1 LTSSESLSITRV
13 IAKLEPGGAQ
23 LGALNLTLALR
34 DCGIES
40 HILAGHST
48 PEGLDLFA
56 DHGIEVE
63 TFASP
68 HDLQYECSREF
79 AGWLGPRLAGAE
91 LVHGQMFGAWWAAAE
106 AVPADAPLV
115 GSEHNAVRW
124 PGPPRVEQMRAAL
137 QRIDLFFATGPAS
150 RALVLELGLPAER
163 LRVGIAAV
171 VGAPARQREGL
182 PARRLVYASRL
193 HHEKG
198 PDLLLDAV
206 ALLERPPPTFLLGA
220 GPLEPALRQQ
230 VAALGL
236 DEVAQFVGW
245 QAEPGPWIA
254 GAAACVIPSRHE
266 ARSLTAL
273 LAMALGVPV
282 VGTAV
287 EGMPELM
294 AEGRGLLVAPDDPE
308 ALAFALEGVLAR
320 RRLPNLA
327 AARAYAMAHTQERVA
342 AYYAEAY
349 RSLVTRNTKA
359 PAAL

>member
-1 LTSSESLSITRV
+1 LTTSRPLTITRV

-34 DCGIES
+34 DWGIES
-40 HILAGHST
+40 RILAGHST

-56 DHGIEVE
+56 DQGVEVE
-63 TFASP
+63 NFASP
-68 HDLQYECSREF
+68 RDLQYECAREF
-79 AGWLGPRLAGAE
+79 ADWLAPRLTGAE

-106 AVPADAPLV
+106 AAPGGTPLV

-124 PGPPRVEQMRAAL
+124 PGPPRLEQMRAAL
-137 QRIDLFFATGPAS
+137 RRIDLFFATGPAS
-150 RALVLELGLPAER
+150 RALVLELGLPPER

-171 VGAPARQREGL
+171 VGAPAAPRAGL

-206 ALLERPPPTFLLGA
+206 ALLERPPATLLLGA
-220 GPLEPALRQQ
+220 GAQEPVLRRQ
-230 VAALGL
+230 VTALGL
-236 DEVAQFVGW
+236 DHVVQFVGW

-282 VGTAV
+282 IGTAV
-287 EGMPELM
+287 EGMPELL
-294 AEGRGLLVAPDDPE
+294 AEGRGLLVAPEDPE

-320 RRLPNLA
+320 RRLPDLA
-327 AARAYAMAHTQERVA
+327 AARAYALEHTPERVA

-349 RSLVTRNTKA
+349 RTLVRN
-359 PAAL
+359 AAAASR